1 MARSYYDILGVAEDA
16 NEEALRNGYLKAMR
30 DKHPDLHSSD
40 DARADRRVREL
51 NAARDTLT
59 NQELRCKYNQ
69 QLQKMK
75 EATKAVSNPQTPDST
90 PPTQMDPGKDNSDQD
105 AAEQRP
111 FVNTESEFCMTKPRS
126 VTTCSRRSFAATG
139 QGIVSILFGGV
150 AGIYIAIVMLWTIW
164 EVDPLGIIN
173 REQIAQ
179 QPIKGSPSKDKADEP
194 EPEPELLPITRRMKA
209 TV

>member
-1 MARSYYDILGVAEDA
+1 MAISYYDILGVAEDA
-16 NEEALRNGYLKAMR
+16 NEEAIRNGYLKAMR

-59 NQELRCKYNQ
+59 NPELRRKYDQ

-75 EATKAVSNPQTPDST
+75 EAAKAASSPQATDST
-90 PPTQMDPGKDNSDQD
+90 PPIRTEPGKDSSDQD
-105 AAEQRP
+105 ASEQQP
-111 FVNTESEFCMTKPRS
+111 FVNTGSEFRTAKPRS
-126 VTTCSRRSFAATG
+126 ATTRSRRSFATTG
-139 QGIVSILFGGV
+139 LGIVSIQFGGV
-150 AGIYIAIVMLWTIW
+150 AGICTAIVMLWTIW

-179 QPIKGSPSKDKADEP
+179 QPIKGSPSKDKADKP